1 MRYTFIKAEDL
12 TSAAFRGA
20 EPVDRSTW
28 LCLLAWCYEHENG
41 GRIVGARQ
49 WGDRRWQQT
58 VAVTLAEVQ
67 RETEGLWEWDGDDL
81 IVPLYDAAYV
91 EQVRADSRQGSVGG
105 RSTSEAKAEAA
116 RINGQR
122 GGRKP
127 NTEPNGNPTQNPT
140 KPNTEPN
147 AEPNDGTQN
156 NPTNPSLSVCLS
168 VCQSDA
174 ADAASARAAAA
185 EDPVFGKDTPMPRAT
200 VVRERNLG
208 DLQALNPKIY
218 IGRDERGAWQAVLD
232 EYGWE
237 IVTEACRRIAPDI
250 PQGRRILLSIL
261 TGWIAENVK
270 ATEGA

>member
-1 MRYTFIKAEDL
+1 MRYAFIKAEDL

-67 RETEGLWEWDGDDL
+67 RSTEGLWEWDGDDL
-81 IVPLYDAAYV
+81 LVPLYDAAYV
-91 EQVRADSRQGSVGG
+91 EQVRADSRQGATGG
-105 RSTSEAKAEAA
+105 RATSEAKAEAA
-116 RINGQR
+116 RLNGMR

-127 NTEPNGNPTQNPT
+127 NDNPTRNPT
-140 KPNTEPN
+140 TTQRQPNTEPN
-147 AEPNDGTQN
+147 EGTQN

-168 VCQSDA
+168 VSQSDA
-174 ADAASARAAAA
+174 ADAASARAPAAA
-185 EDPVFGKDTPMPRAT
+185 GPAFGEEIPMPKAI
-200 VVRERNLG
+200 VVRDRNLG

-218 IGRDERGAWQAVLD
+218 VGRDERGAWQAVLD

-237 IVTEACRRIAPDI
+237 IVTEACRRIGPTI

-261 TGWIAENVK
+261 TGWISENVK
-270 ATEGA
+270 PAAGAT